1 MDLKTAARTRFEAIR
16 PAVIALSHR
25 IHAHPELGFEEE
37 QASTWLAEM
46 LTDAGFTV
54 DKGICDLPTAFVA
67 RAGSGPLHLAIC
79 AEYDCLPGIGHA
91 CGHNLIAAMAVGAGI
106 AAAQVA
112 DELGLTIRIIG
123 TPAEELGGGGKILL
137 LERGAFAGAHAAMM
151 VHPYPTDSVA
161 PLMLANAH
169 FHVRYT
175 GKAAHASAYPELG
188 INAADALTVAQ
199 VAIGLAASTHPSHR
213 SRARYCHQGWRCAEY
228 YPGAETTARYVV
240 RARTLDDLDDDPYQ
254 SPALL

>member
-25 IHAHPELGFEEE
+25 IHAHPEMGFEEE

-54 DKGICDLPTAFVA
+54 DKGIGDLPTAFVA

-106 AAAQVA
+106 DVKAFPFLSVRLFQF
-112 DELGLTIRIIG
+112 DYLLTRF
-123 TPAEELGGGGKILL
+123 GGSTQNQP
-137 LERGAFAGAHAAMM
+137 R
-151 VHPYPTDSVA
+151 
-161 PLMLANAH
+161 
-169 FHVRYT
+169 
-175 GKAAHASAYPELG
+175 ASAG
-188 INAADALTVAQ
+188 
-199 VAIGLAASTHPSHR
+199 
-213 SRARYCHQGWRCAEY
+213 
-228 YPGAETTARYVV
+228 VV
-240 RARTLDDLDDDPYQ
+240 LHF
-254 SPALL
+254 